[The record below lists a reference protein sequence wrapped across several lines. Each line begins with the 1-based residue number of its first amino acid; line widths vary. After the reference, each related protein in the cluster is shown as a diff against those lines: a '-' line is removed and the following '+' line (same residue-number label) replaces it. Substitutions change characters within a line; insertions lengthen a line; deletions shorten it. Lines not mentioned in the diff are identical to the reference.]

1 MRRSGGDRLRIF
13 GDVVVREGEEVTGEV
28 VAVLGSVR
36 IDGEVSREVVAVLGT
51 IELGPRAVVHGDVV
65 SVGGRLRRDPGAQ
78 VGGSVT
84 EVSLGDFGTNRHPV
98 GAWLGPVPFGGFGPV
113 TRLAGTTFRLVLLAL
128 LASIAL
134 FVARRA
140 VEGSAQRVTDE
151 PVRTTLVG
159 LVAWALIVPVFML
172 VGMVLAISVVGI
184 PLLILLPFA
193 LLFLMLMA
201 LVGFSGT
208 AAAIGQWMRRRFG
221 MASVSAFADLCLGI
235 LIILLPVLIAR
246 IVAFAGWTV
255 SPLVFLLVTI
265 GLAVEFLA
273 WSSGFGAILTNAF
286 SRWQATRAARATPRA
301 SS

>member
-1 MRRSGGDRLRIF
+1 MR
-13 GDVVVREGEEVTGEV
+13 
-28 VAVLGSVR
+28 A
-36 IDGEVSREVVAVLGT
+36 
-51 IELGPRAVVHGDVV
+51 
-65 SVGGRLRRDPGAQ
+65 
-78 VGGSVT
+78 
-84 EVSLGDFGTNRHPV
+84 
-98 GAWLGPVPFGGFGPV
+98 
-113 TRLAGTTFRLVLLAL
+113 
-128 LASIAL
+128 
-134 FVARRA
+134 
-140 VEGSAQRVTDE
+140 
-151 PVRTTLVG
+151 TLVG
-159 LVAWALIVPVFML
+159 FVAWALILPVFLL

-193 LLFLMLMA
+193 LLFLMMMA

-208 AAAIGQWMRRRFG
+208 AAAVGQWTRRRFG
-221 MASVSAFADLCLGI
+221 MANVSAFADLCLGI